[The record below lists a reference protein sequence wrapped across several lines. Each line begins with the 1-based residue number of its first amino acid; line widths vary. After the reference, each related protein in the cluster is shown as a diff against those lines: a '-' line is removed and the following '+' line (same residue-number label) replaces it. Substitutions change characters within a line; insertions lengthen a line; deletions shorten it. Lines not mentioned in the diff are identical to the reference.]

1 MTEPHSRDV
10 SRRQFLSL
18 AGGVSL
24 LSASLSGYH
33 RLAAAAKKQVRIRD
47 VQAIVLQG
55 ARTYTLV
62 RIVADDGLYGIA
74 EAYGTPAIGVKE
86 QVLSLKPWLVGKDPL
101 EIDTLY
107 TRMGEGT
114 PQLSGTRTDGSAHN
128 LMRAVSGIEMAL
140 WDLAGKV
147 LEVPVT
153 TLLGGKFRD
162 RVRLRPFGPKECAG

>member
-24 LSASLSGYH
+24 FSASLSGYH

-47 VQAIVLQG
+47 VQAMVLQG

-74 EAYGTPAIGVKE
+74 EAYGTPAVGVR
-86 QVLSLKPWLVGKDPL
+86 S
-101 EIDTLY
+101 
-107 TRMGEGT
+107 RC
-114 PQLSGTRTDGSAHN
+114 SH
-128 LMRAVSGIEMAL
+128 
-140 WDLAGKV
+140 
-147 LEVPVT
+147 
-153 TLLGGKFRD
+153 
-162 RVRLRPFGPKECAG
+162 